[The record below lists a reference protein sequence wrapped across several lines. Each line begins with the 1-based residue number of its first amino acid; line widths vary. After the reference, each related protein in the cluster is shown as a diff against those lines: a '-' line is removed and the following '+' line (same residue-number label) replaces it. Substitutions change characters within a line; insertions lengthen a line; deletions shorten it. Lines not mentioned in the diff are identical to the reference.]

1 MNQKRPNTPA
11 PVAEK
16 KQPDTIQVPSEA
28 AVTAQVDTI
37 EVTPVKVEPEKE
49 PAKTPA
55 PAPATTPEP
64 VQRAPSEG
72 RIVALRERLNRFPDE
87 FPTNKAMTPTELTAM
102 VRFVETTMN
111 ILFSATTSSEAA
123 AMLTAIRAAL
133 HENKGN
139 AFASERILG
148 RMIEPR
154 SGRLLVSNE
163 RTMAIMSLL
172 YLTANPALFKAQK
185 GRIDVSSSVKGMPSD
200 IATFI
205 IEYFS

>member
-1 MNQKRPNTPA
+1 MNQKRPTTQA
-11 PVAEK
+11 PVAER
-16 KQPDTIQVPSEA
+16 KQPDTIQVPSET
-28 AVTAQVDTI
+28 AVTAQVDTAV
-37 EVTPVKVEPEKE
+37 VTPVKVEPETA
-49 PAKTPA
+49 PTKTPA
-55 PAPATTPEP
+55 PPPVTTPEP
-64 VQRAPSEG
+64 VQRAPSES
-72 RIVALRERLNRFPDE
+72 RTVALRERLNRFPDE
-87 FPTNKAMTPTELTAM
+87 FPTNTSMTPSELATM
-102 VRFVETTMN
+102 VRFIETTMN

-123 AMLTAIRAAL
+123 AMLTAVRAAL

-154 SGRLLVSNE
+154 SGRLLVANE
-163 RTMAIMSLL
+163 RTMALMSLL

-200 IATFI
+200 TATFI